1 MSDLLKIDDE
11 VITSEDFV
19 KLLKFTGRFDEL
31 MEDIIKDKL
40 TVHAA
45 RRQGIEVAAEEVQE
59 RADQLRRVR
68 GLHRAVDMNRWLDA
82 TGIDLDD
89 FEMFITEMLLHEKMS
104 ERICNDDAV
113 EEYFSLNSP
122 KFDSIEVSHIV
133 LDSEGK
139 AREIMA
145 ILEDDPESFADMA
158 REHSLSDTREDGGY
172 IGKVLRGALKS
183 EVESRVFN
191 AAEGDLLGPFPS
203 GDENF
208 FEIFTVNAKQSS
220 TLNEDTAEEV
230 RRLLRDEWIAARAR
244 EHAIEM
250 PQA

>member
-1 MSDLLKIDDE
+1 MTDLVKIDDE

-31 MEDIIKDKL
+31 MEEVVKDKL

-45 RRQGIEVAAEEVQE
+45 QRQGIEVTPEEIQE

-68 GLHRAVDMNRWLDA
+68 GLHRAADMNRYLDS
-82 TGIDLDD
+82 TGLTLDD
-89 FEMFITEMLLHEKMS
+89 FEQLLTEMLLHEKMS
-104 ERICNDDAV
+104 ESLISDEAV

-145 ILEDDPESFADMA
+145 ILEDDPESFEELA
-158 REHSLSDTREDGGY
+158 REHSVSDTSEDGGY
-172 IGKVLRGALKS
+172 IGKVLRGALQT
-183 EVESRVFN
+183 EVEAKVFN
-191 AAEGDLLGPFPS
+191 ASEGDLLGPFAS
-203 GDENF
+203 DDEACY
-208 FEIFTVNAKQSS
+208 EIFTVNAKTPSA
-220 TLNEDTAEEV
+220 LNDETISEV
-230 RRLLRDEWIAARAR
+230 RRLIKDEWLAARAQ
-244 EHAIEM
+244 EHTVEA
-250 PQA
+250 P